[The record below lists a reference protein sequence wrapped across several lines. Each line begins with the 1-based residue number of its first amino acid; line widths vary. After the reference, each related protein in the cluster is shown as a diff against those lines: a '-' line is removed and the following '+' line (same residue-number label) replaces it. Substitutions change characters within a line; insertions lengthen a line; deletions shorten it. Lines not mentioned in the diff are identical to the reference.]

1 MLPVKLKLSSF
12 AISLKFSPRR
22 VEHIVAKKNSE
33 RSQNLAACSRDGVRV
48 GAAQVEVR
56 RYRTLAEYVE
66 DMDRYVA
73 KAVHAGAQIVA
84 FPHGCGL
91 LPIGITPYFD
101 TLLEELQRVKDN
113 SEELTALLLQLLDE
127 FSSSLQ
133 EIFLTTFSAL
143 AKAYGVYIMAGSTYV
158 LEGDNLYCRSYLLD
172 ENGLVLGT
180 QDLLHRSPLEK
191 ALGVV
196 PGEEIRVFDTKA
208 GRVAILIGQDGRTL
222 EPLRIARGMGA
233 EIILSPSGSLTP
245 RQESLAD
252 WGYKAAADALAV
264 YIAAPVLSGTM
275 GVRFCGRAACYGPL
289 NITKER
295 DGIVNQVICDDAG
308 GLIVSRLNLEQL
320 YAGFDAYTG
329 DSNPEFIKTQLMSA
343 YQKLTKRL

>member
-1 MLPVKLKLSSF
+1 MALLRGEIRKNPI
-12 AISLKFSPRR
+12 AISLGFCYNKVVFQTAFIPIGSLAWHTVDLWMPRHKRRPMAVLERWVCGKPQKFFRR
-22 VEHIVAKKNSE
+22 LGPSE
-33 RSQNLAACSRDGVRV
+33 RPPSGGVGVAIPSAGEMAGNVSMSLIHLCVTRPLTPP
-48 GAAQVEVR
+48 VEGTDLVIFS
-56 RYRTLAEYVE
+56 
-66 DMDRYVA
+66 DIKNYVA
-73 KAVHAGAQIVA
+73 QWDNQNFLASCKKYAQ
-84 FPHGCGL
+84 
-91 LPIGITPYFD
+91 
-101 TLLEELQRVKDN
+101 
-113 SEELTALLLQLLDE
+113 S
-127 FSSSLQ
+127 
-133 EIFLTTFSAL
+133 
-143 AKAYGVYIMAGSTYV
+143 YGVYLLTSRVVADGYLCLFLFDDKGKIIGGQRAVS
-158 LEGDNLYCRSYLLD
+158 LNLSYL
-172 ENGLVLGT
+172 GT
-180 QDLLHRSPLEK
+180 LSRSTDLNIVRTKFGNLFLAVDVDIYRPEILRAA
-191 ALGVV
+191 ALS
-196 PGEEIRVFDTKA
+196 
-208 GRVAILIGQDGRTL
+208 
-222 EPLRIARGMGA
+222 GA